1 VNRLAVIGQPIAH
14 SRSPAIHNAALAALG
29 LGDEWAYE
37 AIEASPSEFAGLVR
51 SLPERGFVGANV
63 TVPHK
68 REALRVADEAS
79 AAASEIGAAN
89 TLSFG
94 RAAMRADNTDAAGF
108 LAALPES
115 PAGRRALVLGAGG
128 AARAVVWALMREG
141 ARVEVWNRTPERAVE
156 LAQEFGAASTE
167 PSSARPTADRR
178 LRTAGYDLIVNAT
191 SVGMDAPSPPN
202 GVSDLKT
209 LCLDADGFR
218 DRQVVV
224 DLPYGVAETELIRA
238 ARERGATVVDGLEVL
253 VRQGAESFRI
263 WTGLDPP
270 LDAMRQAVRE

>member
-14 SRSPAIHNAALAALG
+14 SRSPAIHNAAFAALG
-29 LGDEWAYE
+29 LQDEWTYE
-37 AIEASPSEFAGLVR
+37 AIEASPGEFAGLVR
-51 SLPERGFVGANV
+51 SLSERGFVGANV

-89 TLSFG
+89 TLSFA
-94 RAAMRADNTDAAGF
+94 RAAIRADNTDGPGF
-108 LAALPES
+108 LAALPAS
-115 PAGRRALVLGAGG
+115 PGDRRSLVLGAGG
-128 AARAVVWALMREG
+128 AARAVVWALVREG
-141 ARVEVWNRTPERAVE
+141 ASVEIWNRTPERARQLAAE
-156 LAQEFGAASTE
+156 LGAGLAQE
-167 PSSARPTADRR
+167 RR
-178 LRTAGYDLIVNAT
+178 LGTEYRGPRTEDYDLIVNAT
-191 SVGMDAPSPPN
+191 SVGMDSPAPPN
-202 GVSDLKT
+202 GVSDLKA

-238 ARERGATVVDGLEVL
+238 ARAHGASVVDGLEVL
-253 VRQGAESFRI
+253 VRQGAESFRV

-270 LDAMRQAVRE
+270 LDAMRRAARG